1 MVRHSKLQIFCFKLT
16 TNSRVIECC
25 VQDSISSEG
34 QGVVLT
40 VFLILTMDID
50 DLLDVNLF

>member
-1 MVRHSKLQIFCFKLT
+1 MVRHFKLQIFCFILT
-16 TNSRVIECC
+16 TNSRVIEWC
-25 VQDSISSEG
+25 VQNSISSEG

-50 DLLDVNLF
+50 DLLDVNPF